1 MTWQC
6 AMYNE
11 NELQGVIGQ
20 SRGEIQHR
28 KTKDLSSIKSILKQS
43 KGKKKIEIYHAVT
56 NH

>member
-1 MTWQC
+1 
-6 AMYNE
+6 MYNE